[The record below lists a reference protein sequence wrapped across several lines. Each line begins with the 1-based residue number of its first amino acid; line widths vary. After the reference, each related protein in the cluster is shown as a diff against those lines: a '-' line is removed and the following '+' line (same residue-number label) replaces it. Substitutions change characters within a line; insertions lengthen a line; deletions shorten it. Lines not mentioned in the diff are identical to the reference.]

1 MMLTLNVLETL
12 SKNVSAGSGTNGLVE
27 LSFPIAPTFASGSGA
42 LDIMPTQT
50 VVFYLLKGGSINL
63 SGGIQVIQQDSKFQY
78 SNGTWTQSY

>member
-1 MMLTLNVLETL
+1 
-12 SKNVSAGSGTNGLVE
+12 
-27 LSFPIAPTFASGSGA
+27 
-42 LDIMPTQT
+42 MPTQT